1 MSKIKEWLQ
10 TLEIH
15 DSVLGLKKKIL
26 SKMKH
31 LEVNKLFLNLRKN
44 VKA

>member
-15 DSVLGLKKKIL
+15 DSVPGLKKKI